1 MSSREYLHR
10 QAVNVLT
17 MFPAKA
23 SNASIQE
30 LQAIPANIRSPDKAL
45 FWNITCPIPRAM
57 INSPSFIV
65 QLAGVVKTTL
75 DDF

>member
-57 INSPSFIV
+57 INLSLIHIFYAFGEFFFFSP
-65 QLAGVVKTTL
+65 
-75 DDF
+75 